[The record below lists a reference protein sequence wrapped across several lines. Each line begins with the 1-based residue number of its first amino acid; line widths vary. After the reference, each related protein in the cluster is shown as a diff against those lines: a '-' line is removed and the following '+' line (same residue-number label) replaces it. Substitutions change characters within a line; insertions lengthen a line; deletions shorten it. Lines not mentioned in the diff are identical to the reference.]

1 MKDLV
6 GRADLLQR
14 SSTLKANSKAA
25 SIDVEK
31 LLSCPFRWAKHK
43 EIQQNHNL
51 EHGLDLTNLYEVTK
65 PYIAE
70 GRRYTGSFYSK
81 IMNNVMGVITGSEI
95 SKQYGEARTS

>member
-1 MKDLV
+1 MLEDLV
-6 GRADLLQR
+6 GRTDLLQR

-31 LLSCPFRWAKHK
+31 LLCPFDGPNTK

-51 EHGLDLTNLYEVTK
+51 EHGFDLTNLYEVTK

-70 GRRYTGSFYSK
+70 GRRYTGSFTV
-81 IMNNVMGVITGSEI
+81 NNEQRDVRVITGSEI
-95 SKQYGEARTS
+95 SKQYWRSRTS